1 MLLCLFEEGRRA
13 AAPDILTPMSSIRKD
28 IVAHLWE
35 SFGMRWN
42 NATQTV
48 QIMFG
53 LRVSTWRE
61 KGRRK
66 TGGKGREEI
75 SQRVGGRGKGR
86 SKVEEKVRK
95 AMGKLPGWG
104 QNGRKRWPC
113 VSGCLSW
120 VQERL
125 RGKGRLSSGLGM
137 EGIVFS
143 APRPHPYPARTV
155 LDILPERL
163 IRADLRGGTTK
174 RCIEVRT
181 LASTPRGKSPI
192 GEWGVGMRVRGH
204 VALAGPP

>member
-1 MLLCLFEEGRRA
+1 MLCLFEEGRRA

-137 EGIVFS
+137 EGI
-143 APRPHPYPARTV
+143 
-155 LDILPERL
+155 DDRL
-163 IRADLRGGTTK
+163 QRS
-174 RCIEVRT
+174 
-181 LASTPRGKSPI
+181 ASTPISCPN
-192 GEWGVGMRVRGH
+192 
-204 VALAGPP
+204 GPGYPTRATHSR

>member
-66 TGGKGREEI
+66 TGGKGGGGNQPEIGRAREGE
-75 SQRVGGRGKGR
+75 VEGGRESKEGEGKASRLG
-86 SKVEEKVRK
+86 SKWEEEV
-95 AMGKLPGWG
+95 AM
-104 QNGRKRWPC
+104 
-113 VSGCLSW
+113 
-120 VQERL
+120 RL
-125 RGKGRLSSGLGM
+125 RVLVLGPGTIARKG
-137 EGIVFS
+137 
-143 APRPHPYPARTV
+143 
-155 LDILPERL
+155 
-163 IRADLRGGTTK
+163 
-174 RCIEVRT
+174 
-181 LASTPRGKSPI
+181 
-192 GEWGVGMRVRGH
+192 
-204 VALAGPP
+204 